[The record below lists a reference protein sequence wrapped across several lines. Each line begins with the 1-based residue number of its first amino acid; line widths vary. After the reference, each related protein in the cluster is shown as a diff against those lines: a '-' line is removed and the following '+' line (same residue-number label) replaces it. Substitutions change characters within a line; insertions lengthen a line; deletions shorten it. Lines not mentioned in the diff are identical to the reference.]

1 MTIRS
6 VVSLCEY
13 TDQAVTSQVAGT
25 APQHGLAALSDA
37 SGTPAPCSRKDD
49 ELADPE
55 TVGRNA
61 SGWSAGG

>member
-1 MTIRS
+1 MITRS

-13 TDQAVTSQVAGT
+13 TDQAVTSQVVGI

-37 SGTPAPCSRKDD
+37 SGTPTTCSRKED

-55 TVGRNA
+55 IVGRNA